1 MVDEVA
7 HLLAFLRGRDAVCP
21 LCGYNL
27 RDLTEPRC
35 PECRQDL
42 ALTVGVPRLRFGWL
56 IVTIVPS
63 MFSGIAAGFLLIP
76 IIGML
81 LFSQGERA
89 PWPVVAAEAFGWLST
104 ITALLVLHKR
114 YLFLRQSQ
122 AAQRTLAL
130 GAWAVH
136 IGTFV
141 VLVAALFLFF

>member
-1 MVDEVA
+1 VA
-7 HLLAFLRGRDAVCP
+7 HLLAFLHGRDVLCP

-42 ALTVGVPRLRFGWL
+42 ALTVGVTRLRFGWL
-56 IVTIVPS
+56 IVTIIPS
-63 MFSGIAAGFLLIP
+63 MFSAVAAGLLLIP
-76 IIGML
+76 ML
-81 LFSQGERA
+81 GVLLAGVERP
-89 PWPVVAAEAFGWLST
+89 PWPVVAAETFGWLST
-104 ITALLVLHKR
+104 IAALLVLHKR

-122 AAQRTLAL
+122 VAQRTWAL

-136 IGTFV
+136 IGAFV